1 MDTKLTKKITD
12 KLVSYIFLRDSAED
26 ELRLDTLNLAG
37 ERSDISYQYR
47 EYELLSEIFT
57 EIEDLLKNNYYT
69 VDNELLHCYFKLF
82 LEQCEKKIV

>member
-1 MDTKLTKKITD
+1 
-12 KLVSYIFLRDSAED
+12 LVSYIFLRDSAED
-26 ELRLDTLNLAG
+26 ELRLDTLNQAVG
-37 ERSDISYQYR
+37 RSRGRYKYR

-69 VDNELLHCYFKLF
+69 VDNELLHCYFQLF